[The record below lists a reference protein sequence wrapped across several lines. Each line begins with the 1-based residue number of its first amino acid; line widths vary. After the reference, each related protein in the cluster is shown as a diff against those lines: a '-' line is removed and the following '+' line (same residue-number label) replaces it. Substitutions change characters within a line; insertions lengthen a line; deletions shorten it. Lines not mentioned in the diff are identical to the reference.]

1 MIRHKAYPDWVD
13 GEVGR
18 FEFTTHQVYEGD
30 DLVYD
35 TASDVFPQRGR
46 WEWYLTSGFQELA
59 FIYGVTEDSY
69 RKTSRRLNRLR
80 HQADR
85 DGTPARS
92 LQAQAEREGT
102 RLQHALVQKAT
113 HILNAA
119 HVSEQ
124 DGVVLIPALSLS
136 SQACS
141 MPQNRVDTAI
151 ETCQKSLKGSDDIRG
166 NSLPYEAPELT
177 VNISVADVGVKRQK
191 AERSSSAATPN
202 DQASSETSTQGRKPR
217 KYAHTTVVHIEQ
229 QQRTYVLAGH
239 GIAHVFRLVLAFLL
253 SNDLGASHLQFFTDG
268 YGILHDAIR
277 QSFSWCPNLVI
288 VLDWYHLLKKC
299 QLQLSLACVGR
310 DARNTVLKELL
321 PLLWHGLVDQAI
333 AYIQALDGQHIKNPD
348 ALTKLVGYLERNR
361 AHIPC
366 YAVRKALG
374 LRNSSQIGEKMNDL
388 LVSDRQKHR
397 GMSWSKTGS
406 VSLAVLAAL
415 KRNGEHAQWFDE
427 GDIDFKLAA

>member
-1 MIRHKAYPDWVD
+1 MIREKAYPYWVD

-18 FEFTTHQVYEGD
+18 FEFMTHQVYEGD
-30 DLVYD
+30 ALVYD
-35 TASDVFPQRGR
+35 TASECFPQRGR

-85 DGTPARS
+85 DGTPSRS

-102 RLQHALVQKAT
+102 RLQHALDQKAT
-113 HILNAA
+113 HILHTAQ
-119 HVSEQ
+119 VSEQ
-124 DGVVLIPALSLS
+124 DGVVLVPARSVSSHAWSL
-136 SQACS
+136 
-141 MPQNRVDTAI
+141 PQHLVDAAMA
-151 ETCQKSLKGSDDIRG
+151 TCQQSLKGADDIRG
-166 NSLPYEAPELT
+166 NSLSYETPELT
-177 VNISVADVGVKRQK
+177 VNLTVDDVGVKRQQ
-191 AERSSSAATPN
+191 AERSSPAATPKTPS
-202 DQASSETSTQGRKPR
+202 ASEASTKGRTPR

-239 GIAHVFRLVLAFLL
+239 GMAHVFRLVLAFLL
-253 SNDLGASHLQFFTDG
+253 SNDLGAYHLQFFTDG

-299 QLQLSLACVGR
+299 QLQLSLACTGR
-310 DARNTVLKELL
+310 DARNAVLKELL

-333 AYIQALDGQHIKNPD
+333 AHIHAVDMQHIKNPD
-348 ALTKLVGYLERNR
+348 ALMKLVGYLERNR

-397 GMSWSKTGS
+397 GMSWSPSGS